1 MCSMTGWPCSRATK
15 EANLAG
21 CLSECNPKLHYDGQP
36 ASPTAGARGCAPMTG
51 WPCSRATKQANL
63 AGCLSECYPKLHYDG
78 QPASPT
84 AGARGCAPWRAG
96 PVRER
101 RRRRIW
107 RAACQSAIQV
117 CDEIESKNRPFHRDT
132 VIFAWQTMGPRA
144 VPSASPASQS
154 RLSDPQDSSFPVPLD
169 IA

>member
-1 MCSMTGWPCSRATK
+1 MLDDGLACSRATK

-21 CLSECNPKLHYDGQP
+21 CLSECNPKPHYDGQP
-36 ASPTAGARGCAPMTG
+36 ASPTAG
-51 WPCSRATKQANL
+51 
-63 AGCLSECYPKLHYDG
+63 
-78 QPASPT
+78 
-84 AGARGCAPWRAG
+84 
-96 PVRER
+96 
-101 RRRRIW
+101 
-107 RAACQSAIQV
+107 AIQV